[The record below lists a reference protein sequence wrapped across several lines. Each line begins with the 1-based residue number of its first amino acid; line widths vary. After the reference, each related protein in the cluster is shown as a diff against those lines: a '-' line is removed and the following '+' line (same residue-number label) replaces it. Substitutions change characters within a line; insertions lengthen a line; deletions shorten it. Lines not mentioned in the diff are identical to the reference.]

1 MSGTGDAEFSLALAP
16 TASQSAR
23 RLLIVTQAVFFG
35 ALFCC
40 VALVHDHAV
49 ENAGISY
56 YGVHARTIPLAIIGY
71 VTAAIG
77 VWRTSTILRDGG
89 AEAIAWVG
97 LRCVAVMLILLLLTP
112 YDGGTFLN
120 WAHMTVGVAGALLQL
135 TMTAALWRGTRSSS
149 VGLAGVVQLLGGIV
163 AALSL
168 PDWSFEYLLVG
179 EIVFQV
185 GFAWCLLEWT
195 ERLDPARVAGRVG
208 ATR

>member
-1 MSGTGDAEFSLALAP
+1 VSETGDTDFALALAP
-16 TASQSAR
+16 SASQVAR
-23 RLLIVTQAVFFG
+23 RLLIVTQVIFFG
-35 ALFCC
+35 ALFWC
-40 VALVHDHAV
+40 VLLVHDHAV

-77 VWRTSTILRDGG
+77 VWRASTILRDAGV
-89 AEAIAWVG
+89 EAIGWVG

-112 YDGGTFLN
+112 YNGGTILN
-120 WAHMTVGVAGALLQL
+120 WAHMTIGVAGALVQL
-135 TMTAALWRGTRSSS
+135 TMTAALWRRTRSSS
-149 VGLAGVVQLLGGIV
+149 VGLAGAVQLLGGIV

-179 EIVFQV
+179 EIVFQA

-195 ERLDPARVAGRVG
+195 GSLQVARFAGGVR
-208 ATR
+208 AAR